1 MRRSYHD
8 YVLHRCGAPIDL
20 STDSACP
27 HCGAAVALI
36 DSEGVAKALH
46 TLSTTTPART
56 AADPDKLRAAL
67 RDAQANAI
75 FDREGMRE
83 RSGGGD
89 LVAIGATAIAA
100 LLAALIFGRI

>member
-46 TLSTTTPART
+46 TLSTTTPATT